1 MTSSKMEG
9 VLLKWTN
16 YLTGWQPRWFVL
28 DNGNLSYYKSQEE
41 VNLGCKGSFRMAVC
55 DINVHSTDKCRLDLI
70 IPGESHF
77 YLRAS
82 NPQERQQWLVSLGT
96 AKASLTNGR
105 IKESAD
111 EVSPDIIKT
120 KKSELRLYCDLLMQ
134 QVHSVKSVA
143 QAGDPVDIEK
153 LNEAT
158 SLLGPTCDTFIS
170 TLEDCMK
177 IANASKAYDSPH
189 QHISDSPFPMVKL
202 KHPPKKESRSY
213 SVSDKYPPAV
223 SSRRRTISDSSPE
236 KLSPRSHSA
245 SSNSPQPRVTED
257 RPALRT
263 ETHTQEKE
271 QNSSSE
277 NLKRSASLEN
287 GDEEEFK
294 DAIDEKIPNFFSTM
308 QSSFMDLQ
316 LEADGG
322 IPIEHFLSACRCM
335 VPIFDKLNATAFAP
349 VKMDFQGNIR
359 KIQQKYS
366 TNPSSF
372 TTLQKMV
379 MGEVDCKHHRV
390 SSSATVAL
398 LWMKRG
404 LQFIREF
411 LVEILNNQQDLSLAA
426 GNAYSKS
433 LRPYH
438 GWVVRGVF
446 AVAVKALPSREVFI
460 SLLAV
465 PGGENKGVD
474 FLHSLMSDMENYITA
489 LGEILRILNDFYKVH
504 TLDNEE
510 PV

>member
-1 MTSSKMEG
+1 MEG

-28 DNGNLSYYKSQEE
+28 DNGILSYYKSEEE
-41 VNLGCKGSFRMAVC
+41 VNLGCKGSIRMAVC

-82 NPQERQQWLVSLGT
+82 NPQERQRWLVSLGT

-105 IKESAD
+105 IKDSAG

-143 QAGDPVDIEK
+143 QGGSTMDIEK

-158 SLLGPTCDTFIS
+158 SLLGATCDTFIS

-177 IANASKAYDSPH
+177 IANASIAYDSPH
-189 QHISDSPFPMVKL
+189 QHISDSPFPLITL
-202 KHPPKKESRSY
+202 KTPQKKESRSY

-223 SSRRRTISDSSPE
+223 SSRRRTVSDSSPD
-236 KLSPRSHSA
+236 KLSPRSRSTR
-245 SSNSPQPRVTED
+245 SPLSQTEKSD
-257 RPALRT
+257 DVHPLHT
-263 ETHTQEKE
+263 ETHTHTEQMSPATE
-271 QNSSSE
+271 QNLQTE
-277 NLKRSASLEN
+277 SLEN
-287 GDEEEFK
+287 GDEEFK
-294 DAIDEKIPNFFSTM
+294 DAIDERIPNFFSVM
-308 QSSFMDLQ
+308 KASFMDIQ

-322 IPIEHFLSACRCM
+322 IPINHFLSACRCI
-335 VPIFDKLNATAFAP
+335 VPIFDKLNSTAFAP

-379 MGEVDCKHHRV
+379 MAEVDCKQHRL

-404 LQFIREF
+404 LEFIKEF
-411 LVEILNNQQDLSLAA
+411 LQEIVNNQQDLSLAA

-465 PGGENKGVD
+465 PGEENEGAD
-474 FLHSLMSDMENYITA
+474 FIHSLIADMENNITA
-489 LGEILRILNDFYKVH
+489 IGEILRILNDFYKVH
-504 TLDNEE
+504 TLDNDE

>member
-1 MTSSKMEG
+1 MEG

-28 DNGNLSYYKSQEE
+28 DNGNLSYYKSEEE
-41 VNLGCKGSFRMAVC
+41 VNLGCKGSIRMAVC

-105 IKESAD
+105 IKKSAD

-143 QAGDPVDIEK
+143 QSGNPVDLEK

-189 QHISDSPFPMVKL
+189 QHISDSPFPMIKL
-202 KHPPKKESRSY
+202 KPPQKKDSRSY
-213 SVSDKYPPAV
+213 SVSDKYSPTA
-223 SSRRRTISDSSPE
+223 SSRRRTLSDSSPE
-236 KLSPRSHSA
+236 KLSPRSRSA
-245 SSNSPQPRVTED
+245 MSLSTQPQVNETSESDDAPVSKTADDKPLFSEENSSNEI
-257 RPALRT
+257 
-263 ETHTQEKE
+263 
-271 QNSSSE
+271 
-277 NLKRSASLEN
+277 LKRSASLKSLEN
-287 GDEEEFK
+287 GDEEFK

-322 IPIEHFLSACRCM
+322 ISIEHFLSACRCL
-335 VPIFDKLNATAFAP
+335 VPIFDKLNGTAFAP

-372 TTLQKMV
+372 TTLQTMV
-379 MGEVDCKHHRV
+379 LTEVDCKHHRI

-411 LVEILNNQQDLSLAA
+411 LKEILNNQQDLSLAA
-426 GNAYSKS
+426 SNAYSRS
-433 LRPYH
+433 LKPFH

-446 AVAVKALPSREVFI
+446 AVAVKALPSMLCSSPFSPLELFMLYIVFVAGGSEGLIKHAVFI
-460 SLLAV
+460 PLFS
-465 PGGENKGVD
+465 PGIVYVVYCFCG
-474 FLHSLMSDMENYITA
+474 
-489 LGEILRILNDFYKVH
+489 RWQ
-504 TLDNEE
+504 
-510 PV
+510 